1 MKSATLP
8 PLRVDPELRRAAEE
22 VLEAGESLSGFIE
35 QSVRSEIEY
44 RLARRAFVERGLRA
58 GETARADGS
67 HVEAGAVLG
76 RLEQMLADAQAKRSA
91 G

>member
-35 QSVRSEIEY
+35 QSVRSEIEH

-58 GETARADGS
+58 GERARAEAS
-67 HVEAGAVLG
+67 HVEADAVFG